1 MIGADLI
8 IMVLIA
14 AGLVIFIGEPLVRR
28 HTHETLDSAQDQE
41 VEQLTLQKET
51 LYTAIRDLD
60 FDYQTGKVDEHDFT
74 ELRSRLEN
82 EAIDLL
88 RALDEVDPFAS
99 LDDEL
104 ERQIAAL
111 RQTPSAPA
119 VAALHGLSAPSAC
132 THCGTPLQGDENFC
146 AACGHALRVS

>member
-1 MIGADLI
+1 MSGADLI

-28 HTHETLDSAQDQE
+28 HTRETLDSAQDQV

-60 FDYQTGKVDEHDFT
+60 FDYHTGKVDEHDFT

-88 RALDEVDPFAS
+88 RALDEVDPLAS

-111 RQTPSAPA
+111 RQTPSATA
-119 VAALHGLSAPSAC
+119 VAALNGLSTPSAC
-132 THCGTPLQGDENFC
+132 THCGTLLQGDENFC

>member
-8 IMVLIA
+8 IIVLIA

-28 HTHETLDSAQDQE
+28 HMHETLASAQDQE

-60 FDYQTGKVDEHDFT
+60 FDYHTGKVDEQDFT

-119 VAALHGLSAPSAC
+119 VAALNGLSAPSAC
-132 THCGTPLQGDENFC
+132 TYCGAPLQGDENFC
-146 AACGHALRVS
+146 AACGHTLRVS

>member
-1 MIGADLI
+1 MIGADLL

-14 AGLVIFIGEPLVRR
+14 AGLVIFIGEPFVRR
-28 HTHETLDSAQDQE
+28 YTPETLDSAQDQE
-41 VEQLTLQKET
+41 VEQLTLQKEM

-60 FDYQTGKVDEHDFT
+60 FDYHTGKVDEEDFT

-82 EAIDLL
+82 EAIETL
-88 RALDEVDPFAS
+88 RALDEIDPFAS

-111 RQTPSAPA
+111 RQTPLDPQ
-119 VAALHGLSAPSAC
+119 VAAVNGLDVPLAC
-132 THCGTPLQGDENFC
+132 ARCETPLQGDENFC
-146 AACGHALRVS
+146 AACGHALRLA

>member
-8 IMVLIA
+8 IMALIA

-28 HTHETLDSAQDQE
+28 HTYETLDSAQDQE

-60 FDYQTGKVDEHDFT
+60 FDYHTGKVDEHDFT

-82 EAIDLL
+82 EAIDIL
-88 RALDEVDPFAS
+88 RVLDEVDPLAS

-111 RQTPSAPA
+111 RQTPSIPA
-119 VAALHGLSAPSAC
+119 EAALNGLSAPSAC
-132 THCGTPLQGDENFC
+132 THCGIPLQGNENFC
-146 AACGHALRVS
+146 AACGHALRDS

>member
-8 IMVLIA
+8 IMLLIA
-14 AGLVIFIGEPLVRR
+14 IGLVIFVGEPLVRR
-28 HTHETLDSAQDQE
+28 HTRETLDSPQDQE

-51 LYTAIRDLD
+51 LYTALRDLD
-60 FDYQTGKVDEHDFT
+60 FDYHTGKVDEQDFT

-82 EAIDLL
+82 EAIELL
-88 RALDEVDPFAS
+88 RALDEIDPFAD

-111 RQTPSAPA
+111 RQTSSDAT
-119 VAALHGLSAPSAC
+119 VTVNGLSVPSAC
-132 THCGTPLQGDENFC
+132 TRCETPLQGDENFC
-146 AACGHALRVS
+146 TACGHALRAS

>member
-8 IMVLIA
+8 ILVLLA

-28 HTHETLDSAQDQE
+28 HMDETLDSPQDRE
-41 VEQLTLQKET
+41 VDHLTLQKET

-60 FDYQTGKVDEHDFT
+60 FDYHTGKVDEQDFT
-74 ELRSRLEN
+74 ELRSRLES
-82 EAIDLL
+82 EAIEIL
-88 RALDEVDPFAS
+88 RALDEIDPFAS

-111 RQTPSAPA
+111 RHAPSVTAG
-119 VAALHGLSAPSAC
+119 AALHGPSTPSVC
-132 THCGTPLQGDENFC
+132 SRCGIPLQGDENFC

>member
-1 MIGADLI
+1 MSGADLI

-28 HTHETLDSAQDQE
+28 HTRETLDSAQDQV

-60 FDYQTGKVDEHDFT
+60 FDYHTGKVDEHDFT

-88 RALDEVDPFAS
+88 RALDEVDPLAS
-99 LDDEL
+99 LDDE
-104 ERQIAAL
+104 
-111 RQTPSAPA
+111 
-119 VAALHGLSAPSAC
+119 
-132 THCGTPLQGDENFC
+132 
-146 AACGHALRVS
+146 

>member
-1 MIGADLI
+1 MIGVDLI

-14 AGLVIFIGEPLVRR
+14 VGLVIFIGEPLVRR
-28 HTHETLDSAQDQE
+28 HLHETPDGAQNQE

-60 FDYQTGKVDEHDFT
+60 FDYHTGKVDEQDFT

-82 EAIDLL
+82 EAIAILRDL
-88 RALDEVDPFAS
+88 DKIDPFAG

-111 RQTPSAPA
+111 RQTPSAT
-119 VAALHGLSAPSAC
+119 VAALNDLSAPTAC
-132 THCGTPLQGDENFC
+132 TRCGTPLQGDENFC
-146 AACGHALRVS
+146 AACGHTLRVS

>member
-60 FDYQTGKVDEHDFT
+60 FDYHTGKVDEQDFT

-88 RALDEVDPFAS
+88 RALDEVDPLAS

-111 RQTPSAPA
+111 RQTPSATA
-119 VAALHGLSAPSAC
+119 DGALNGLSAPSAC

-146 AACGHALRVS
+146 AACGHALRAS